1 MVKIVYDY
9 QIFSWSRYGG
19 ISRYIYEL
27 ATRTSQSN
35 NFEVQIAAGFYVN
48 KYLEKC
54 SPNLVKGWQIPVIPK
69 SSRLVSAI
77 NAELSKIWLN
87 HSKPNIVHETY
98 YSKKRTAPKQ
108 CKTVITVYD
117 MIHEKFG
124 HLMSERESKFSIIK
138 AEAIRRADHI
148 ICISQNTKQD
158 LIDILDIDPKIIS
171 TIYLGYSLQSHEN
184 FEETPKVSE
193 PYILYVGERRLEYKN
208 FKRLLQAYAS
218 RRVIF
223 DNFKLVCC
231 GVKSFSDDEIAMF
244 KSFDIDDDHFIH
256 ISGDDKILAN
266 LYTHASAFVYPSLY
280 EGFGIPPL
288 EAMSFSCPV
297 VCSNT
302 SSIPE
307 VVSDAGEY
315 FNPYELASIAD
326 ALERVLFSQERTKE
340 IIIRGKERVN
350 YFSWDACAEQ
360 TQLVYDSLK

>member
-1 MVKIVYDY
+1 MKLVYDH

-19 ISRYIYEL
+19 ISRYVYEL
-27 ATRTSQSN
+27 ATRTAQAD

-54 SPNLVKGWQIPVIPK
+54 SSDLVKGWHIPVIPK
-69 SSRLVSAI
+69 STRII
-77 NAELSKIWLN
+77 NAVNIELSKIWLN
-87 HSKPNIVHETY
+87 QSKPDIVHETY

-124 HLMSERESKFSIIK
+124 HLMSERDRKFSIIK

-158 LIDILDIDPKIIS
+158 LIDILDIDPSIIS
-171 TIYLGYSLQSHEN
+171 TIYLGYSLQSQEH
-184 FEETPKVSE
+184 FEETPKIFD
-193 PYILYVGERRLEYKN
+193 PYILYVGERRPEYKN

-218 RRVIF
+218 RRVIY

-231 GVKSFSDDEIAMF
+231 GVKSFSANEIEMI
-244 KSFDIDDDHFIH
+244 KSFNIDDNHFIH
-256 ISGDDKILAN
+256 ISGDDKTLVN

-288 EAMSFSCPV
+288 ESMSFSCPV

-307 VVSDAGEY
+307 VVADAGEY
-315 FNPYELASIAD
+315 FNPYELDSIAD

-340 IIIRGKERVN
+340 LISRGKERVN
-350 YFSWDACAEQ
+350 YFSWDTCAEQ
-360 TQLVYDSLK
+360 TQLIYDSLK

>member
-9 QIFSWSRYGG
+9 QIFSWSKYGG

-27 ATRTSQSN
+27 AIRTAQAN
-35 NFEVQIAAGFYVN
+35 NFEVEIAAGFYVN

-54 SPNLVKGWQIPVIPK
+54 SPDLVKGWQIPVIPK
-69 SSRLVSAI
+69 SSKIINAI
-77 NAELSKIWLN
+77 NIELSKLWFN
-87 HSKPNIVHETY
+87 QSKPDIVHETF
-98 YSKKRTAPKQ
+98 YSRKRTAPNQ
-108 CKTVITVYD
+108 SKTVITVYD

-124 HLMSERESKFSIIK
+124 HLMSERDRKFSLIK

-158 LIDILDIDPKIIS
+158 LIDILDIDPNIIS
-171 TIYLGYSLQSHEN
+171 TIYLGYSLQNHEN
-184 FEETPKVSE
+184 MEEIPKISD

-208 FKRLLQAYAS
+208 FKRLLQAYTS

-231 GVKSFSDDEIAMF
+231 GVKPFSDDEITMI
-244 KSFDIDDDHFIH
+244 KSFGVDDTRVIYVA
-256 ISGDDKILAN
+256 GDDKILAN
-266 LYTHASAFVYPSLY
+266 LYTYASAFVYPSLY

-307 VVSDAGEY
+307 IVADAGEY
-315 FNPYELASIAD
+315 FNPYELESIAD
-326 ALERVLFSQERTKE
+326 ALERVLSSQERTKQLV
-340 IIIRGKERVN
+340 IRGKERIN
-350 YFSWDACAEQ
+350 YFSWDTCAEQ
-360 TQLVYDSLK
+360 TQSVYTLLY

>member
-1 MVKIVYDY
+1 MKIVYDH
-9 QIFSWSRYGG
+9 QVFSWSKYGG
-19 ISRYIYEL
+19 ISRYVYEL
-27 ATRTSQSN
+27 ATRTAQSN

-54 SPNLVKGWQIPVIPK
+54 SPDLVKGWQIPLVPK
-69 SSRLVSAI
+69 SSRILGAI
-77 NAELSKIWLN
+77 NTQLSKIWLN
-87 HSKPNIVHETY
+87 QSKPDIVHETY
-98 YSKKRTAPKQ
+98 YSRKRTAPKQ

-117 MIHEKFG
+117 MIYEKFG
-124 HLMSERESKFSIIK
+124 HLMSERDRKFSIIK

-184 FEETPKVSE
+184 SEETPKMSD
-193 PYILYVGERRLEYKN
+193 PYILYVGDRRLEYKN

-231 GVKSFSDDEIAMF
+231 GVKSFSDDEIAMI
-244 KSFDIDDDHFIH
+244 KSLG
-256 ISGDDKILAN
+256 ISDSRIVYLPGDDKILAN
-266 LYTHASAFVYPSLY
+266 LYTYASAFVYPSLY

-307 VVSDAGEY
+307 VVADAGEY
-315 FNPYELASIAD
+315 FNPYELESIAD

-340 IIIRGKERVN
+340 LIIKGEERVK
-350 YFSWDACAEQ
+350 YFSWDTCAEQ
-360 TQLVYDSLK
+360 TQLVYTFLK

>member
-1 MVKIVYDY
+1 MIKLYYDY
-9 QIFSWSRYGG
+9 QIFSWSKYGG
-19 ISRYIYEL
+19 ISRYIYEI
-27 ATRTSQSN
+27 ATRTAKIN
-35 NFEVQIAAGFYVN
+35 TFEVQIVAGFYVN

-54 SPNLVKGWQIPVIPK
+54 SVDLVKGWQIPLIPK
-69 SSRLVSAI
+69 SSKIIGAI

-87 HSKPNIVHETY
+87 HSNPDIVHETF
-98 YSKKRTAPKQ
+98 YSRSRIAPKQ

-117 MIHEKFG
+117 MIHEKFA
-124 HLMSERESKFSIIK
+124 HLMPEKDRKFSLIK

-158 LIDILDIDPKIIS
+158 LIEILEIDPKIIS
-171 TIYLGYSLQSHEN
+171 TIYLGYSLQSHKN
-184 FEETPKVSE
+184 IEETPKISD

-208 FKRLLQAYAS
+208 FKKLLQAYAS

-231 GVKSFSDDEIAMF
+231 GVKSFSDDEIAMI
-244 KSFDIDDDHFIH
+244 KSFDLDDAHVIYVP
-256 ISGDDKILAN
+256 GDDKILAN
-266 LYTHASAFVYPSLY
+266 LYTNASAFIYPSLY

-307 VVSDAGEY
+307 IVADAGEY
-315 FNPYELASIAD
+315 FNPYELESIAD
-326 ALERVLFSQERTKE
+326 ALERVLFSQVRTKE
-340 IIIRGKERVN
+340 LVMKGKERVN
-350 YFSWDACAEQ
+350 YFSWDTCAEQ
-360 TQLVYDSLK
+360 TQLVYNSLQ

>member
-1 MVKIVYDY
+1 MKLVYDH

-19 ISRYIYEL
+19 ISRYVYEL
-27 ATRTSQSN
+27 ATRTAQAD

-54 SPNLVKGWQIPVIPK
+54 SSDLVKGWHIPVIPK
-69 SSRLVSAI
+69 STRII
-77 NAELSKIWLN
+77 NAVNIELSKIWLN
-87 HSKPNIVHETY
+87 QSKPDIVHETY

-124 HLMSERESKFSIIK
+124 HLMSERDRKFSIIK

-171 TIYLGYSLQSHEN
+171 TIYLGYSLQSHES
-184 FEETPKVSE
+184 FEEPPKISD
-193 PYILYVGERRLEYKN
+193 PYILYVGERRPEYKN

-218 RRVIF
+218 RQVIF

-231 GVKSFSDDEIAMF
+231 GVKSFSDDEIEII
-244 KSFDIDDDHFIH
+244 KSFNIDDNHFTH
-256 ISGDDKILAN
+256 ISGDDKTLAN

-297 VCSNT
+297 VCSDT

-307 VVSDAGEY
+307 IVADAGKY
-315 FNPYELASIAD
+315 FNPYELESIAD
-326 ALERVLFSQERTKE
+326 ALEKVLFSQERTE
-340 IIIRGKERVN
+340 ELIIRGKERVN
-350 YFSWDACAEQ
+350 YFSWDTCAEQ
-360 TQLVYDSLK
+360 TQLVYDSLC

>member
-1 MVKIVYDY
+1 MVKIIYDY
-9 QIFSWSRYGG
+9 QIFSLSKYGG
-19 ISRYIYEL
+19 ISRYMYEL
-27 ATRTSQSN
+27 ATRTAQVN

-54 SPNLVKGWQIPVIPK
+54 SPNLVKGWHIPVIPK
-69 SSRLVSAI
+69 SLRIIGAI
-77 NAELSKIWLN
+77 NTQLSRIWLN
-87 HSKPNIVHETY
+87 QGNPDIVHETY
-98 YSKKRTAPKQ
+98 YSRKRTAPKQ

-124 HLMSERESKFSIIK
+124 HLMLERDRKFSLVK
-138 AEAIRRADHI
+138 AEAIKRADHI

-158 LIDILDIDPKIIS
+158 LIDILEIDPNIIS
-171 TIYLGYSLQSHEN
+171 TIYLGYSLQSDEN
-184 FEETPKVSE
+184 FEETPKMSN
-193 PYILYVGERRLEYKN
+193 PYILYVGDRRAEYKN

-231 GVKSFSDDEIAMF
+231 GVKSFSDDEIAMI
-244 KSFDIDDDHFIH
+244 KSFGIDDAHFIYLP
-256 ISGDDKILAN
+256 GDDKTLAN
-266 LYTHASAFVYPSLY
+266 LYTHASVFVYPSLY

-307 VVSDAGEY
+307 VVADAGEY
-315 FNPYELASIAD
+315 FNPYELESIAD
-326 ALERVLFSQERTKE
+326 ALERVLFSQERMKE
-340 IIIRGKERVN
+340 LVIRGKERVK
-350 YFSWDACAEQ
+350 YFSWDTCAKQ